1 MYLGLS
7 LVLWVEYFRVARASA
22 RIVLQSHHV
31 EAARLLG
38 FGPLH
43 IVRRHLLPEL
53 APVLGTLSS
62 FGLGAA
68 VLALAAMGFVGM
80 GVQPPMAELGLM
92 MTELLPYA
100 AEAPWAI
107 ASPIAVLALAI
118 LALALLN
125 DRTRAGVSS

>member
-1 MYLGLS
+1 
-7 LVLWVEYFRVARASA
+7 
-22 RIVLQSHHV
+22 
-31 EAARLLG
+31 
-38 FGPLH
+38 
-43 IVRRHLLPEL
+43 
-53 APVLGTLSS
+53 
-62 FGLGAA
+62 
-68 VLALAAMGFVGM
+68 M

-125 DRTRAGVSS
+125 DRPGAGVSP